1 MIVKWRVCA
10 AYREPM
16 RKAPLPVRDGLNPSR
31 VRLPES
37 GHWATTLDYLLQ
49 RFYSDQDRVREKV
62 AAGEVVDVAGTPIDP
77 QTPFDPDS
85 FVFLYRDPIPER
97 RVPFEIEILYR
108 DSDLLVIDKPHFL
121 ATMPRGFY
129 IVESALVRLRR
140 DLDLPDLSPLHRLD
154 RVTAG
159 VLMFSLR
166 PEQRGA
172 YQQLF
177 AHRKVTKYYEAVAP
191 YRPEIDL
198 PTTVRSRIV
207 KERGTPTAD
216 EVPGEP
222 NSMTTIE
229 LLDVRGDDGLLRPA
243 SGDREGAPAAAAH
256 ELAGA
261 ADQVGQ
267 LLPEAARHRSVRLF
281 DAAAA
286 DRQVGGVRR
295 PVHRRATAVREPPDL
310 VRAADWPADQ
320 PGIAQVAGAMELGV
334 YSAVSGPTG
343 ASITT
348 SPRALLPLDRVPELS
363 DGS

>member
-1 MIVKWRVCA
+1 
-10 AYREPM
+10 M

-37 GHWATTLDYLLQ
+37 GHWATTLEYLLQ

-62 AAGEVVDVAGTPIDP
+62 AAGEVVDIVGTPIDA

-85 FVFLYRDPIPER
+85 FVFLYRDPNPER

-108 DSDLLVIDKPHFL
+108 DSGLLVIDKPHFL

-140 DLDLPDLSPLHRLD
+140 ELDLPDLSPLHRLD

-166 PEQRGA
+166 PEQRGG

-177 AHRKVTKYYEAVAP
+177 AHRKVSKYYEAVAAH
-191 YRPEIDL
+191 RPEIAL
-198 PTTVRSRIV
+198 PGTVRSRIV

-229 LLDVRGDDGLLRPA
+229 LLDVRGADGLYGLHPATGKVHQLRLHMNSLGLPIRWDNFYPKLLDTDPYDYSTPLQLIARSVAFDDPFTREPRRFVSRRTFVAWPQQPGSPSLRAQWSWAKPA
-243 SGDREGAPAAAAH
+243 MSCGPSGDE
-256 ELAGA
+256 
-261 ADQVGQ
+261 
-267 LLPEAARHRSVRLF
+267 
-281 DAAAA
+281 
-286 DRQVGGVRR
+286 
-295 PVHRRATAVREPPDL
+295 
-310 VRAADWPADQ
+310 
-320 PGIAQVAGAMELGV
+320 
-334 YSAVSGPTG
+334 
-343 ASITT
+343 
-348 SPRALLPLDRVPELS
+348 
-363 DGS
+363 

>member
-1 MIVKWRVCA
+1 
-10 AYREPM
+10 M

-37 GHWATTLDYLLQ
+37 GHWATTLEYLLQ

-77 QTPFDPDS
+77 ATPFDPDS
-85 FVFLYRDPIPER
+85 FVFLYRDPIPEH

-177 AHRKVTKYYEAVAP
+177 AHRKVTKYYEAVAAH
-191 YRPEIDL
+191 RPEI
-198 PTTVRSRIV
+198 SH
-207 KERGTPTAD
+207 A
-216 EVPGEP
+216 
-222 NSMTTIE
+222 
-229 LLDVRGDDGLLRPA
+229 DDGAQPDRQGTRDADRRRGAGRTEQHDDHRTARRPRRQRPVRPA
-243 SGDREGAPAAAAH
+243 SGAP
-256 ELAGA
+256 G
-261 ADQVGQ
+261 
-267 LLPEAARHRSVRLF
+267 RC
-281 DAAAA
+281 
-286 DRQVGGVRR
+286 
-295 PVHRRATAVREPPDL
+295 
-310 VRAADWPADQ
+310 
-320 PGIAQVAGAMELGV
+320 
-334 YSAVSGPTG
+334 
-343 ASITT
+343 T
-348 SPRALLPLDRVPELS
+348 SC
-363 DGS
+363 GCT